1 MNPPA
6 TMDPKR
12 LGAIVNVFSGAFIE
26 TPEDADL
33 VDRTRMALKTL
44 PDKTVR
50 ELDEA
55 IRTLALLTKERL
67 ADGRTEKQEE
77 AR

>member
-12 LGAIVNVFSGAFIE
+12 LGVIVNVFSGAFIE

-33 VDRTRMALKTL
+33 LDRTRMALKAL
-44 PDKTVR
+44 SDGTVR

-55 IRTLALLTKERL
+55 IGTLALLTKERL
-67 ADGRTEKQEE
+67 AEGRTETEQ
-77 AR
+77 AP

>member
-1 MNPPA
+1 
-6 TMDPKR
+6 
-12 LGAIVNVFSGAFIE
+12 
-26 TPEDADL
+26 
-33 VDRTRMALKTL
+33 MALKTL

-67 ADGRTEKQEE
+67 AERRAPGSTG
-77 AR
+77 